1 MTECGILRFSRKLI
15 MVKASLRL
23 YDSSNFFLFYCE
35 LLKEREIVIVATPIL
50 LFSSVALVNYL
61 YYCGIGES

>member
-1 MTECGILRFSRKLI
+1 

-61 YYCGIGES
+61 YYWRIGES